1 VVFIFRHLQTQQDWQ
16 PRCTSSRDAPGT
28 AARHKREISTPIE
41 RGENIK
47 KFPTGSSKNRETIVK
62 QEILRRAATML
73 GLIASTAM
81 LAALLTAPS
90 AQAQDTATGPAAIP
104 PGTILPVRLNSSL
117 SSSDTKPGQI
127 ITARIMQDVPLA
139 HGGKIREGSK
149 VIGHVVDVSS
159 PTDGTAERISLQFDK
174 VISSGRTIPVRTNLR
189 AVAGFMAVLEAD
201 VPNGSTDGDGALS
214 TNQVGGDVAY
224 DARGPVTTAN
234 NSADV
239 VGKTVK
245 DGVLDQPTPGGRQG
259 RECRGAVDGNNSP
272 EAMWVFS
279 SDACGTYGLS
289 QIVVAH
295 AGRTQPVGVIVLA
308 SWRGKL
314 KVPSGTGMLLR
325 VDQ

>member
-1 VVFIFRHLQTQQDWQ
+1 M
-16 PRCTSSRDAPGT
+16 
-28 AARHKREISTPIE
+28 KEE
-41 RGENIK
+41 K
-47 KFPTGSSKNRETIVK
+47 
-62 QEILRRAATML
+62 LRRAATIL

-81 LAALLTAPS
+81 LAGLLTAPS
-90 AQAQDTATGPAAIP
+90 AQAQDTATAIP

-139 HGGKIREGSK
+139 NGGKIREGSK

-159 PTDGTAERISLQFDK
+159 QADGTAERISFQFDK

-224 DARGPVTTAN
+224 DPKGPVTTAS

-245 DGVLDQPTPGGRQG
+245 DGV
-259 RECRGAVDGNNSP
+259 
-272 EAMWVFS
+272 
-279 SDACGTYGLS
+279 
-289 QIVVAH
+289 
-295 AGRTQPVGVIVLA
+295 
-308 SWRGKL
+308 
-314 KVPSGTGMLLR
+314 
-325 VDQ
+325 

>member
-1 VVFIFRHLQTQQDWQ
+1 
-16 PRCTSSRDAPGT
+16 
-28 AARHKREISTPIE
+28 
-41 RGENIK
+41 
-47 KFPTGSSKNRETIVK
+47 
-62 QEILRRAATML
+62 ML

-81 LAALLTAPS
+81 LAGLLTAPS
-90 AQAQDTATGPAAIP
+90 VQAQDTATGAMAIP

-117 SSSDTKPGQI
+117 SSSDSKPGQI

-139 HGGKIREGSK
+139 NGGKIREGSK

-174 VISSGRTIPVRTNLR
+174 VISSGHTIAVRTNLR

-224 DARGPVTTAN
+224 DASGPVTTAN
-234 NSADV
+234 NSKDV

-245 DGVLDQPTPGGRQG
+245 DGVLDQPTSGSRQG

-295 AGRTQPVGVIVLA
+295 AGKSQPVGVIVLA

-314 KVPSGTGMLLR
+314 KVPRGSGMLLR